1 MHPVDKLSHLHRW
14 ILKAA
19 AAAPDGLPKVRIMSD
34 YFQLPTRPYGLYGDL
49 YNRIVVDRQSIDPAT
64 YRDAA
69 GSMNRSLKRLQAR
82 GLVTNRYAHHSDDRI
97 VLTEAGQEAA
107 AFIKANEPEMVRWGL
122 WKK

>member
-14 ILKAA
+14 ILKQA
-19 AAAPDGLPKVRIMSD
+19 AAAPDGLPKVQIMSD
-34 YFQLPTRPYGLYGDL
+34 YFQLPIREYYSHYSSNPVL
-49 YNRIVVDRQSIDPAT
+49 IVDRQNVDAAT

-69 GSMNRSLKRLQAR
+69 CSMNRSLKRLRAR
-82 GLVTNRYAHHSDDRI
+82 GLVTNRYAHNNDRI
-97 VLTEAGQEAA
+97 VLTEAGQQAA

>member
-19 AAAPDGLPKVRIMSD
+19 AAAPDGLPKVQIMSD
-34 YFQLPTRPYGLYGDL
+34 YFQLPTRPYGRYGNIYDV
-49 YNRIVVDRQSIDPAT
+49 RIVDRQSIDPAT

-69 GSMNRSLKRLQAR
+69 GSMNRSLKRLKAR
-82 GLVTNRYAHHSDDRI
+82 GLVDNRYAHNNDQI

-107 AFIKANEPEMVRWGL
+107 AC
-122 WKK
+122 